1 MAYTLA
7 LGVLFIDV
15 LALKTA
21 AVVAQRTDVQK
32 KKRSTRATAAFFCGR
47 LFFTTTIFRH
57 RHRRRRRRRRRHCM
71 DMCIG
76 MCI

>member
-32 KKRSTRATAAFFCGR
+32 KKRSTRANIATAVFFADD
-47 LFFTTTIFRH
+47 FFSIFRH
-57 RHRRRRRRRRRHCM
+57 RHRRRRRHRRHCM